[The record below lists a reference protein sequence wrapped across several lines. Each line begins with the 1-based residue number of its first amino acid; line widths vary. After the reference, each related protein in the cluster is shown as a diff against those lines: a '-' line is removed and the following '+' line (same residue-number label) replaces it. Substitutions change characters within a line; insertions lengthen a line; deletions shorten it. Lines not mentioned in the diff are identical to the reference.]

1 MKSVLL
7 VFLISFSSPT
17 FSQNTLQEGIDLYNK
32 RAEGATG
39 LKAKADNIDKAIA
52 KLTQAYQTPGL
63 EEKAGA
69 YLIRCYNYKGRF
81 VATTDNEKIAIFAKG
96 KDIGEK
102 LAKKYPKSA
111 PVVFEYVCII
121 GLWADVSGV
130 MQAAWDGVL
139 GKMKDHTEQLCKI
152 DETYAGAAGPM
163 ILGLLYAEAPY
174 VPLFLTW
181 PDNDDAKQLM
191 EKALKI
197 APDEFGNNY
206 HYAELLVKLKK
217 NEEAKKYLNHILA
230 LTPRP
235 RLLLE
240 DLTYQAD
247 ARALLKKI
255 NP

>member
-1 MKSVLL
+1 MKSALLL
-7 VFLISFSSPT
+7 VFLSFAQLSFT
-17 FSQNTLQEGIDLYNK
+17 QNTLQEGIDLYNK
-32 RAEGATG
+32 RAENRTG
-39 LKAKADNIDKAIA
+39 LKANAATIDQAIA
-52 KLTQAYQTPGL
+52 KLTIAYNDPKT
-63 EEKAGA
+63 EEQAGA

-81 VATTDNEKIAIFAKG
+81 VATDKKQKEAIFSKG
-96 KDIGEK
+96 KEIGEK
-102 LAKKYPKSA
+102 LIKKYPKSA

-139 GKMKDHTEQLCKI
+139 GKMKDQTEQLYKL

-181 PDNDDAKQLM
+181 PNNDKAKELM

-206 HYAELLVKLKK
+206 HYAELMVKLDKP
-217 NEEAKKYLNHILA
+217 EVAKKYLNHVLEMP
-230 LTPRP
+230 PRP

-240 DLTYQAD
+240 DMQYQAD
-247 ARALLKKI
+247 AKNLLAKI
-255 NP
+255 K

>member
-1 MKSVLL
+1 MKATLL
-7 VFLISFSSPT
+7 AFLLSFSYLSFP
-17 FSQNTLQEGIDLYNK
+17 QNNLQEGIDLYDS

-39 LKAKADNIDKAIA
+39 LKAKSETIDQAIA
-52 KLTQAYQTPGL
+52 RLEVAYKDPKT
-63 EEKAGA
+63 EEQAGA

-81 VATTDNEKIAIFAKG
+81 VATTDKERLALYAKG
-96 KDIGEK
+96 KEIGEK
-102 LAKKYPKSA
+102 LVKKYPKSA
-111 PVVFEYVCII
+111 AVVFEYVCII

-139 GKMKDHTEQLCKI
+139 GKMKDQTEALCKI

-181 PDNDDAKQLM
+181 PDNDDAKELM
-191 EKALKI
+191 EKALRI

-206 HYAELLVKLKK
+206 HYAELLVKLDKK
-217 NEEAKKYLNHILA
+217 EEAKKYLNHILEMK
-230 LTPRP
+230 PRP

-240 DLTYQAD
+240 DMTYQAD
-247 ARALLKKI
+247 AKALLDKLK
-255 NP
+255 

>member
-1 MKSVLL
+1 MKSALLL
-7 VFLISFSSPT
+7 VFLSFAH
-17 FSQNTLQEGIDLYNK
+17 FSFTQNTLQEGIDLYNN
-32 RAEGATG
+32 RAEGHTG
-39 LKAKADNIDKAIA
+39 TKAKAEHIDQAIA
-52 KLTQAYQTPGL
+52 KLTAAYANPQY

-81 VATTDNEKIAIFAKG
+81 VATTDKEKETLYKKG
-96 KDIGEK
+96 KEIGEK
-102 LAKKYPKSA
+102 LVKKYPNSA

-139 GKMKDHTEQLCKI
+139 GKMKDQTEHLYKI

-181 PDNDDAKQLM
+181 PSNDKAKELM

-206 HYAELLVKLKK
+206 HYAELMVKMEKP
-217 NEEAKKYLNHILA
+217 EVAKKYLNHILEMQ
-230 LTPRP
+230 PRQ

-240 DLTYQAD
+240 DIQYQID
-247 ARALLKKI
+247 ARALLAKI
-255 NP
+255 K

>member
-1 MKSVLL
+1 MKSALL
-7 VFLISFSSPT
+7 LTLLSLAHFSFT
-17 FSQNTLQEGIDLYNK
+17 QNTLQEGIDFYNN
-32 RAEGATG
+32 RAEGHMGT
-39 LKAKADNIDKAIA
+39 KAKAEHIDRAIA
-52 KLTQAYQTPGL
+52 KLTIAYKNPAY

-81 VATTDNEKIAIFAKG
+81 VATTEKEKEVIFSKG
-96 KDIGEK
+96 KEIGEE
-102 LAKKYPKSA
+102 LVKKYPNSA
-111 PVVFEYVCII
+111 PVVFEYICII

-139 GKMKDHTEQLCKI
+139 GKMKDQTEQLYKI

-181 PDNDDAKQLM
+181 PDNDKAKELM

-206 HYAELLVKLKK
+206 HYAELMVKLKK
-217 NEEAKKYLNHILA
+217 PEVAKKYLNHILEMK
-230 LTPRP
+230 PRQ

-240 DLTYQAD
+240 DIQYQID
-247 ARALLKKI
+247 AKALLAKI
-255 NP
+255 K